1 MPTSDLS
8 TSASPRT
15 ASGPAAPAQL
25 HRKRSLTGPVLA
37 HRLGITGDQVTDTK
51 DHGGPDMAVYAFAR
65 EDLDRWA
72 AELGSRDPDG
82 HFAEN
87 LTTYG
92 IDVNEALVGE
102 RWRIGE
108 ALMEIAKVRIPCQ
121 TFKGWMGLTGFDDT
135 AWVKRFAADN
145 RPGPYLRVIE
155 EGTVQAGDPIEV
167 VHRPGHGITV
177 SFMFRALTTEQHLL
191 PELLRIEGLAESVR
205 AQIRS
210 EHETVGPAH
219 GGVI

>member
-1 MPTSDLS
+1 MPDAHLRSVNVGQPEDGEWAGSLKRS
-8 TSASPRT
+8 S
-15 ASGPAAPAQL
+15 
-25 HRKRSLTGPVLA
+25 HRKHSVAGPVLA

-72 AELGSRDPDG
+72 TELGHEIPDG

-102 RWRIGE
+102 RWRVGE

-155 EGTVQAGDPIEV
+155 EGLVRAGDPIEV
-167 VHRPGHGITV
+167 VHRPDHGITV
-177 SFMFRALTTEQHLL
+177 SFMFRALTTEQHLA
-191 PELLRIEGLAESVR
+191 PELLRIEGLADSVR
-205 AQIRS
+205 AHILR
-210 EHETVGPAH
+210 A
-219 GGVI
+219 

>member
-1 MPTSDLS
+1 MPDAHLRSVNVGQPEDGEWAGSLRRS
-8 TSASPRT
+8 S
-15 ASGPAAPAQL
+15 
-25 HRKRSLTGPVLA
+25 HRKHSLTGPVLA

-72 AELGSRDPDG
+72 AELGHEIPDG

-102 RWRIGE
+102 RWRVGE

-121 TFKGWMGLTGFDDT
+121 TFKGWMGLTGYDAT
-135 AWVKRFAADN
+135 AWVKRFTADN
-145 RPGPYLRVIE
+145 RPGPYLRVLE
-155 EGTVQAGDPIEV
+155 EGMVQAGDPIEV
-167 VHRPGHGITV
+167 VHRPDHGITV
-177 SFMFRALTTEQHLL
+177 SFMFRALTTEQHLA

-205 AQIRS
+205 AHILQS
-210 EHETVGPAH
+210 
-219 GGVI
+219 